1 MKTSIFAVIV
11 AAVATGATLSAFGEA
26 GAAFYEN
33 DFTTRTSGETPS
45 GRWME
50 AAYVPGAL
58 ARSVSSISSEGRE
71 PYNGATE
78 YQDGWT
84 MKTGYC
90 RSEVLFK
97 VVDDSSNQGALANA
111 TKSSPQSATI
121 AMQPFYNEF
130 TNGVLKISVDIR
142 TPALSTSFNSSG
154 TACATLAPFYKSAL
168 DVTSSTFA
176 APMHFGPANLK
187 DDGNAWR
194 LRAVTR
200 GKKYQLHWLHPAV
213 AGLLRKRPQL
223 FCLPGF

>member
-1 MKTSIFAVIV
+1 MNRTIAIFSL
-11 AAVATGATLSAFGEA
+11 AAVATSTALPAFGVAGSAFYA
-26 GAAFYEN
+26 N
-33 DFTTRTSGETPS
+33 DFTTRTSGATPS
-45 GRWME
+45 DRWME

-58 ARSVSSISSEGRE
+58 ARPVSSISSEGRE

-97 VVDDSSNQGALANA
+97 VVDDSSNQGALVNA
-111 TKSSPQSATI
+111 KSGTTSYQSATI

-154 TACATLAPFYKSAL
+154 TACATFVPLYRSIL
-168 DVTSSTFA
+168 ETTSSSFA
-176 APMHFGPANLK
+176 APMHFGPANMQDANK
-187 DDGNAWR
+187 
-194 LRAVTR
+194 V
-200 GKKYQLHWLHPAV
+200 
-213 AGLLRKRPQL
+213 
-223 FCLPGF
+223 C

>member
-1 MKTSIFAVIV
+1 MKTGIFAVV
-11 AAVATGATLSAFGEA
+11 AAAVATGATSSAFGV
-26 GAAFYEN
+26 FYTN
-33 DFTTRTSGETPS
+33 DFTTRGTSDQTPS
-45 GRWME
+45 DRWME

-58 ARSVSSISSEGRE
+58 VRPVSSISSEGRE
-71 PYNGATE
+71 PYNYATE

-176 APMHFGPANLK
+176 APMHFG
-187 DDGNAWR
+187 
-194 LRAVTR
+194 
-200 GKKYQLHWLHPAV
+200 
-213 AGLLRKRPQL
+213 
-223 FCLPGF
+223 